1 MGCTSSRNAN
11 VVLSDEDVQFL
22 TKNTRY
28 TETEIR
34 DWYKGF
40 VKECPSLKLTRD
52 KFESIYRMFFSSG
65 SPNNFVDHVFSS
77 FDKDGDG

>member
-1 MGCTSSRNAN
+1 MQPNFRSIKINSLSR
-11 VVLSDEDVQFL
+11 
-22 TKNTRY
+22 
-28 TETEIR
+28 
-34 DWYKGF
+34 YKGF

-65 SPNNFVDHVFSS
+65 SPNNFVDHVFAS

>member
-28 TETEIR
+28 TEKEIR
-34 DWYKGF
+34 DW
-40 VKECPSLKLTRD
+40 
-52 KFESIYRMFFSSG
+52 
-65 SPNNFVDHVFSS
+65 
-77 FDKDGDG
+77 